1 LKENLYYFLREII
14 PVAETAGVLM
24 AIHPDDLFLSHFR
37 IAW

>member
-24 AIHPDDLFLSHFR
+24 AIHPDDPLLIPF
-37 IAW
+37 